1 LITDT
6 ELLVDTA
13 DLLDTARVGIAG
25 LDVSPTVQDQATE
38 AVRLW
43 LEDGRFRTYR
53 GQITALI
60 EQARWTTLLDSFYR
74 TLPFGTGGRRGT
86 VGVGPNRFNPWT
98 LGASVEGHAR
108 WLRAKR
114 GDGPLSV
121 VIGYDVRVFQDLGQ
135 QLISDVST
143 TVLGMSSRD
152 FAEIA
157 AEVYAAAEI
166 AVFLPPKDQFLSTPE
181 LSHAVR
187 FLAADGGLVISASHN
202 PPDDNGSKFYH
213 AHGGQMVPPF
223 DAQLGD
229 MTREITAID
238 RMPLDRARATGL
250 VREIEPRVGAAYVQA
265 NLNCAR
271 HPEARSA
278 HIVFTSLHGTGR
290 ATVVPVLAAAGFR
303 VDLEPTQSE
312 YDGAFP
318 NVPFQ
323 APNPERPAT
332 LAAAKHTANRLGADL
347 VMACDPDADR
357 LGVSVRHPRPA
368 QGVVDGWRDLNGNE
382 IATLVCHQALAN
394 HPQASPVV
402 FKTAVSSTL
411 VERVAH
417 GAGARVVGDLLV
429 GFKYI
434 GAAMDDLETTGQT
447 HGLEATIQD
456 FAAGL
461 EESHGVLLTTD
472 IRDKD
477 AAGGALVLA
486 ELASREAIEGRTL
499 VDTLMGLWER
509 FGYVHNQLFSL
520 VMRGASGKALID
532 GMLDS
537 VRQVPLT
544 RVGGL
549 AVTAFNDR
557 RDTARFGPILSE
569 TDAASRNMLVWQLG
583 AEARLILR
591 PSGTEPK
598 CKIYIEIASE
608 PGCPLGEEMKRAK
621 ERCQAL
627 CDDFILE
634 VLGRVDIS
642 LPRWALRMDDLVSID
657 ERCHFVDTVFP
668 GLLSQIDRA
677 QDDAGSWLAGHLDRR
692 VWPLYSRA
700 VQAYVHQNRPG
711 QGAVLTALFGG

>member
-1 LITDT
+1 
-6 ELLVDTA
+6 V
-13 DLLDTARVGIAG
+13 
-25 LDVSPTVQDQATE
+25 
-38 AVRLW
+38 
-43 LEDGRFRTYR
+43 YR
-53 GQITALI
+53 
-60 EQARWTTLLDSFYR
+60 
-74 TLPFGTGGRRGT
+74 
-86 VGVGPNRFNPWT
+86 
-98 LGASVEGHAR
+98 
-108 WLRAKR
+108 
-114 GDGPLSV
+114 
-121 VIGYDVRVFQDLGQ
+121 DLGQ
-135 QLISDVST
+135 QLISGVPAT
-143 TVLGMSSRD
+143 ILGMSSRD

-187 FLAADGGLVISASHN
+187 FLSADGGLVISASHN

-223 DAQLGD
+223 DAQLGEL
-229 MTREITAID
+229 TRRITTID

-265 NLNCAR
+265 NVNCAR

-278 HIVFTSLHGTGR
+278 HIVFTPLHGTGR
-290 ATVVPVLAAAGFR
+290 ATVVPVLEAAGFR
-303 VDLEPTQSE
+303 VDIEPTQSE

-332 LAAAKHTANRLGADL
+332 LAAAKQTANRLGADL

-357 LGVSVRHPRPA
+357 LGVSVRHPRA
-368 QGVVDGWRDLNGNE
+368 AYGVKHGWRDLNGNE

-394 HPQASPVV
+394 HPQAAPIV
-402 FKTAVSSTL
+402 FKTAVTSTL
-411 VERVAH
+411 IERVAH
-417 GAGARVVGDLLV
+417 GVGARVVGDLLV

-434 GAAMDDLETTGQT
+434 GAAMDDLETTGRT
-447 HGLEATIQD
+447 HGMEATTQD

-472 IRDKD
+472 VRDKD

-486 ELASREAIEGRTL
+486 ELASREAQHGRTL
-499 VDTLMGLWER
+499 VDTLTDLWAR

-520 VMRGASGKALID
+520 VMRGASGKAAID
-532 GMLDS
+532 GMLES
-537 VRQVPLT
+537 VRQTPLA

-549 AVTAFNDR
+549 AVTAFWDR

-583 AEARLILR
+583 ADVRLILR

-598 CKIYIEIASE
+598 CKIYIEVAGE
-608 PGCPLGEEMKRAK
+608 AGCPLSEEIERAK
-621 ERCQAL
+621 VMCQSL

-634 VLGRVDIS
+634 LLRRVDLS
-642 LPRWALRMDDLVSID
+642 LPRWALRMDELVSID
-657 ERCHFVDTVFP
+657 ERCHFVDAVFP
-668 GLLSQIDRA
+668 GLLSQIDVA
-677 QDDAGSWLAGHLDRR
+677 QDEAEAWLSAHLDRR
-692 VWPLYSRA
+692 VWSLYSGA
-700 VQAYVHQNRPG
+700 IEAYVHQNRPA
-711 QGAVLTALFGG
+711 QGAVLTSLFGG